1 MNRRKAWKWAGAAVV
16 IWALAACT
24 GLEVAPT
31 ATIFTAPSSEPES
44 ATAPTKAP
52 SPVPIVVIDGL
63 GREVTLA
70 GPAQRILSLAASN
83 TEILF
88 AMGAGDLVVGRD
100 ETADYPAEAQEVTSI
115 GSMFGD
121 LNTEAM
127 VALEPDLAL
136 AADTISPEQVQAIE
150 AVGITVISLANPM
163 GFEAL
168 YKNLIMVGVLTG
180 HEDEAAELVDELRQ
194 RVDLTLA
201 AVDGVDPVKVF
212 YEVDGTD
219 PNSPWTTGSGT
230 FQDVLIGLASGTNIA
245 SDFQG
250 WGQINLEEIVAR
262 DPEVIIFGQGPWVP
276 TTSESLSERVGWGA
290 ITAVASGAVYGID
303 TNWVDRPG
311 PRLVDAFEA
320 MARLIHPELFE

>member
-1 MNRRKAWKWAGAAVV
+1 
-16 IWALAACT
+16 
-24 GLEVAPT
+24 
-31 ATIFTAPSSEPES
+31 
-44 ATAPTKAP
+44 
-52 SPVPIVVIDGL
+52 VPIVVIDGL

-88 AMGAGDLVVGRD
+88 AMGAGDLVVGRE